1 MFIISLPRA
10 KTIPDL
16 KIKLIDGT
24 DTSIHELVKNGPL
37 LIDFWATWCVPCKK
51 VMKHLNKFHQSY
63 SEQNF
68 KVLMINT
75 DTPRS
80 FGKVKSYI
88 KSQNYIF
95 NVGLDP
101 NRVIAKKLNGLV
113 MPTLILVDKG
123 GEVIWRHQ
131 GYLPGDEKEIES
143 QIKSLIVN

>member
-1 MFIISLPRA
+1 MFVISLPRA

-68 KVLMINT
+68 KVLMM
-75 DTPRS
+75 
-80 FGKVKSYI
+80 KY
-88 KSQNYIF
+88 
-95 NVGLDP
+95 
-101 NRVIAKKLNGLV
+101 
-113 MPTLILVDKG
+113 
-123 GEVIWRHQ
+123 
-131 GYLPGDEKEIES
+131 
-143 QIKSLIVN
+143 